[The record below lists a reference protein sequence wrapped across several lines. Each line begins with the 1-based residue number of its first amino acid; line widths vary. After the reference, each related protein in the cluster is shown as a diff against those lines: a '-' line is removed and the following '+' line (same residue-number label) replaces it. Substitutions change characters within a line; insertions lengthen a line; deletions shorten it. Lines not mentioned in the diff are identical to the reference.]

1 MFTRSLRGK
10 VFLLVFAILLGVAAV
25 VMPITQRD
33 VTQTVVAREEHAVD
47 NTLNLVLGDT
57 DARWSALLDD
67 KINVVRQDRNDLI
80 ELGSMMNSV
89 LSRYAALADTGRLST
104 PAAQQQALAWIGDL
118 KFNSLRYA
126 FVYDAHNK
134 VLAGGAPGLAG
145 FDLSDIRDIKGQ
157 PLARSMFDESR
168 MSGHGFALFRWPV
181 PGSQG
186 AMETRYAYFG
196 YFQPWNWVF
205 AISDDARTLLT
216 LTQTQRQNMEAAVR
230 ASLARLTLAKSG
242 FVFITDNNGRLV
254 APPPA
259 DRADLLHAIDKST
272 GKPLSAML
280 TQAQHAAGR
289 LQFRLEAAGQA
300 WEIEAVYHKPLGW
313 TLVAAVPRSDLT
325 EPAYRLVNRLALFF
339 AGLLALALAGAWL
352 MAARITRPLDLLTDY
367 ARELPEQDLTAP
379 AETPARIA
387 ALPRQYRDEVGRL
400 AASFLFMQ
408 DKLGENVARLMS
420 ETSSR
425 QRIESELNIAH
436 DIQLGLLP
444 VPLAG
449 EIRLR
454 VDLHAV
460 MRPAKEVGG
469 DLYDYFELPDGRLCW
484 TIGDVSG
491 KGVPAALFMAITRT
505 LIRATAEDETDP
517 AVIVHRVNNRL
528 SANNPNM
535 MFVTLL
541 LGVLDLATGALSW
554 ANAGH
559 PPPAVIGADGTVRL
573 LEGRSGPACGVQ
585 EDLPYR
591 RLDARLEPGETLVG
605 YTDGITDAMDA
616 RNEQYGEKRML
627 HRLAAAPGE
636 AADLAG
642 RLVADV
648 DAHAGEAEQFDDITL
663 VVIRRL

>member
-1 MFTRSLRGK
+1 MLTRSLRGK
-10 VFLLVFAILLGVAAV
+10 VFLLVFAILLVVATV
-25 VMPITQRD
+25 VMLITQRD

-47 NTLNLVLGDT
+47 NTLNLVLSDT
-57 DARWSALLDD
+57 DARWGALLDD
-67 KINVVRQDRNDLI
+67 KITVVRQDRNDLI
-80 ELGSMMNSV
+80 ELGNMLNSV
-89 LSRYAALADTGRLST
+89 LSRYATLADTGRLST

-118 KFNSLRYA
+118 KFSSLRYA
-126 FVYDAHNK
+126 FVYDAHDK
-134 VLAGGAPGLAG
+134 VLAGGAPGLTG

-157 PLARSMFDESR
+157 LLSKSMFDESR
-168 MSGHGFALFRWPV
+168 LSGHGFALFRWPI

-186 AMETRYAYFG
+186 GMETRYAYFG

-205 AISDDARTLLT
+205 AISDDARQLLT
-216 LTQTQRQNMEAAVR
+216 LTQAQRQNMEAAVR
-230 ASLARLTLAKSG
+230 ASLTRLTLAKSG
-242 FVFITDNNGRLV
+242 FVFIMDNNGRLI

-259 DRADLLHAIDKST
+259 ARAGLLHAIDKST

-280 TQAQHAAGR
+280 TQARHAAGR
-289 LQFRLEAAGQA
+289 LQFRLDANGNA

-352 MAARITRPLDLLTDY
+352 MAARITRPLNLLTGY
-367 ARELPEQDLTAP
+367 ARQLPEQDLTAP
-379 AETPARIA
+379 AETPAQIA

-436 DIQLGLLP
+436 EIQLGLLP

-449 EIRLR
+449 EIRLH
-454 VDLHAV
+454 VDLQAV

-484 TIGDVSG
+484 AIGDVSG

-517 AVIVHRVNNRL
+517 AVIVYRVNNRL

-541 LGVLDLATGALSW
+541 LGVLDLSTGALSW

-559 PPPAVIGADGTVRL
+559 PPPAVIGADGAVRL

-591 RLDARLEPGETLVG
+591 RLDAQLGPGETLVG
-605 YTDGITDAMDA
+605 YTDGITEAMNV
-616 RNEQYGEKRML
+616 RNEQYGDARML
-627 HRLAAAPGE
+627 ELLAANPGE
-636 AADLAG
+636 AADLAK
-642 RLVADV
+642 RLVSDV
-648 DAHAGEAEQFDDITL
+648 DAYAGEAEQSDDITL